1 MILNRMKNK
10 EHTIINRLS
19 FNRKEKEEYDKV
31 WRLVISA
38 GRFP

>member
-1 MILNRMKNK
+1 
-10 EHTIINRLS
+10 LS